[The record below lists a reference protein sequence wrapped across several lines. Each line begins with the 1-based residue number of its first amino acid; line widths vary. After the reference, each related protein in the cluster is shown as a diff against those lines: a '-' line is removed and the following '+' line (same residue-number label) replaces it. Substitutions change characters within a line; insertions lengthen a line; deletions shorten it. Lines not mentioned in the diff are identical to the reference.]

1 MAYTNKYN
9 KEDNIMIYRISYT
22 YHSEKESYM
31 KVLHRFASMINSI
44 FANDIDPIKITRKTK
59 DAVRKE
65 ILGQIDT
72 NLFNGN
78 MMRIANGSTFINLAD
93 TPQLSCCNFG
103 IVCPIIRFEI
113 KHDNSLITIG
123 IMVEYNK
130 SSRKSNISTYIFDSD
145 LNIPDDIKKL
155 EDISNYYIENSKK
168 DIDCINPIVDLFIKN
183 QCYLSNV
190 VFNSIEDD

>member
-1 MAYTNKYN
+1 
-9 KEDNIMIYRISYT
+9 MIYRNSYT

-155 EDISNYYIENSKK
+155 
-168 DIDCINPIVDLFIKN
+168 DLP
-183 QCYLSNV
+183 
-190 VFNSIEDD
+190 EDDEKGYLEDAQELTNKKIAEIEKLTAEKSKDLMSI